1 MGRKLAEKIHKKI
14 KITLE
19 GEKEYIEELQEMK
32 DATAELRKE
41 IEQLN
46 IVLERELELLQRLR
60 GMKRDD
66 IEETMQLIN
75 QKIKKKCNQEG
86 NSPKEI
92 YLLTLAL
99 KEMNQLEPNP
109 TAN

>member
-1 MGRKLAEKIHKKI
+1 
-14 KITLE
+14 
-19 GEKEYIEELQEMK
+19 
-32 DATAELRKE
+32 
-41 IEQLN
+41 
-46 IVLERELELLQRLR
+46 
-60 GMKRDD
+60 MKRDD